1 MRGNILQSTF
11 IYVDILLRTIY
22 TIHFTQDILHRTF
35 YTDILHR
42 TFYATHLH
50 NTFYA
55 IHLVQNI
62 SHMFIFEKLIS
73 NTKFYTI
80 NLTEYILY
88 SAFYT
93 VTFTFYSVY

>member
-11 IYVDILLRTIY
+11 IYVDILHRIIY
-22 TIHFTQDILHRTF
+22 TIHFTQDILHRKF